1 MAPLIEERI
10 EILERRLLQQE
21 SINEI
26 RGVLGSYCKAIDAR
40 NPDALS
46 PLLCEE
52 ISLVVTPWE
61 IDIKGRAA
69 VMNFFHDYF
78 LSEWEAPR
86 HYCANETIEPRGTGF
101 HSFCYFHETLS
112 RNNESVVGW
121 GTFEDQ
127 FALEDG
133 RWKISQRSVTILAL
147 TPATRGWAM
156 DDKIMAF

>member
-69 VMNFFHDYF
+69 V
-78 LSEWEAPR
+78 
-86 HYCANETIEPRGTGF
+86 
-101 HSFCYFHETLS
+101 
-112 RNNESVVGW
+112 
-121 GTFEDQ
+121 
-127 FALEDG
+127 
-133 RWKISQRSVTILAL
+133 
-147 TPATRGWAM
+147 TPAATQLPPPVATSNSST
-156 DDKIMAF
+156 